1 MRPRVPHRRRQPG
14 FTLIEMMAAMAVL
27 IILLAIIVGVT
38 NSVSATV
45 RRSTAGIDALAGAR
59 TGFDLLNRTL
69 SKATLNTYWEY
80 DNPLDPTRYLR
91 QSDLQFLIRQN
102 TQTPGAGQEVYF
114 VAPETYA
121 EDAALQST
129 QGLFNAC
136 GAFVRFGG
144 SADFRPGVLSGD
156 RFRYRLMF
164 GIQPTEGLS
173 IFNKPVRAAGQSD
186 SVYRA
191 AVETFW
197 NSLAW
202 IAPVQNNGAT
212 GTGPRVTPIA
222 DNVIALVA
230 WPRLTGSEDPN
241 GTQLSEDGTFA
252 YNSQKNALASPQQPM
267 ANQLPPVIQL
277 TMIVISEAS
286 AARLDQGQSTPPSDI
301 ENALNGRFRDIAKYK
316 DDLQAVT
323 DALSDK
329 GIEYQVFTT
338 SVPLRESKWS
348 KAK

>member
-1 MRPRVPHRRRQPG
+1 MRPRLPHRRRPSA

-80 DNPLDPTRYLR
+80 DNPLAPTRYLR

-102 TQTPGAGQEVYF
+102 TQTPGTGQEVYF

-121 EDAALQST
+121 ETAAHQAT

-136 GAFVRFGG
+136 GAFVRFG
-144 SADFRPGVLSGD
+144 SSVDFRPGALSGE

-164 GIQPTEGLS
+164 GLQPTEGLA
-173 IFNKPVRAAGQSD
+173 IFNKPARSPGQSD

-230 WPRLTGSEDPN
+230 WPRLTGSEDAS
-241 GTQLSEDGTFA
+241 GSRLSEDGTFA
-252 YNSQKNALASPQQPM
+252 YNSQKNALATPQRPS

-286 AARLDQGQSTPPSDI
+286 AARLDQGQNTPPADI
-301 ENALNGRFRDIAKYK
+301 ESALNGRFVDIARYEG
-316 DDLQAVT
+316 DLKAVT
-323 DALSDK
+323 EALSSK
-329 GIEYQVFTT
+329 GIEHQVFTT
-338 SVPLRESKWS
+338 SIPLRESKWS
-348 KAK
+348 KAQ